1 MFFELED
8 VKRRHSLYWD
18 IYNVSGWVKPPDS
31 TFENNYKRGLITG
44 LTAAFTQE
52 LTTSFYASWRLLK
65 TKYEPPANL
74 RQFGIYFREILKM
87 D

>member
-31 TFENNYKRGLITG
+31 TLENNYKRGLITG
-44 LTAAFTQE
+44 LTAA
-52 LTTSFYASWRLLK
+52 LT
-65 TKYEPPANL
+65 
-74 RQFGIYFREILKM
+74 
-87 D
+87 